1 MAAEL
6 ICNVASRVANF
17 AQLKLFTVIL
27 KRKKRMFPI
36 VKSSL
41 LFAAAI
47 ASQIHWKFIFQT
59 PHWNRCILTIVTLNQ
74 KVHQVVQHVVQIS
87 HLNWITQTS
96 KLQKLHLSCT
106 TPRAWFCKVHWRWSG
121 ASGFLTMLSMT
132 LSTFGHWGFSMKYK
146 SDIILSY
153 ACKKYEWSITF
164 QTVCCI
170 SKKKPPSMTATIS
183 NDIMFSLNCLF
194 SINKVRKAYAEL
206 FALVIPEQSQ
216 PEHGDI
222 MVAQSTAICS
232 ILKL

>member
-1 MAAEL
+1 ML
-6 ICNVASRVANF
+6 P
-17 AQLKLFTVIL
+17 IL
-27 KRKKRMFPI
+27 PSLSSLQWFWKEKKRMFPI

-153 ACKKYEWSITF
+153 ACKKYERSITF

-170 SKKKPPSMTATIS
+170 SKKKNTIYDCNNLQSYHVFFELSVFHQQGEESLCRAVCSGDPWTIS
-183 NDIMFSLNCLF
+183 T
-194 SINKVRKAYAEL
+194 RTW
-206 FALVIPEQSQ
+206 
-216 PEHGDI
+216 GI